1 MICLPQ
7 TAMQALHII
16 KKYIKEV
23 FGTMPT
29 VVAIVIGVGIGA
41 VVGVIGALV
50 GLLIRRK
57 TGKAKVAS
65 AEVEAKRILEEA
77 RKSTAHAINTTM
89 TTAYWLIGKRIVV
102 EEQKGANKAN
112 YGEGLLKNLSK
123 ELTVEFG
130 NGFSYANLRNM
141 RQFYLSYC
149 DSKIC
154 QTLSSKLPWSH
165 NCLIMRVADSK
176 AREWYLREAAQEQWS
191 VRQLE
196 RNINSFYYQRQLE
209 TGLVKEDND
218 TETVGDSPSI
228 DVRQYIKDPYVL
240 EFVGLPAYPM
250 HKEKQLEEALTD
262 KMQDFLLELGKGFS
276 FIKRQYRIT
285 TETSHFYIDL
295 VFYNY
300 ILKCFILVDL
310 KADKLTHQDVGQMDM
325 YIRMF
330 DDLKK
335 GADDNPTI
343 GILMCA
349 DKDETVV
356 KYSVLN
362 NSEQIFASKY
372 LPYLPTEE
380 ELRREIEN
388 TSHLLSTVSKK
399 GIIGDRSLDHLP
411 IHTHDVQKGI
421 SEPVPSDPWKN

>member
-1 MICLPQ
+1 MITMNEINKFNQLPVSDNL
-7 TAMQALHII
+7 ASD
-16 KKYIKEV
+16 
-23 FGTMPT
+23 
-29 VVAIVIGVGIGA
+29 
-41 VVGVIGALV
+41 
-50 GLLIRRK
+50 IRC
-57 TGKAKVAS
+57 
-65 AEVEAKRILEEA
+65 ILEEA
-77 RKSTAHAINTTM
+77 RKSTARAINTTM

-388 TSHLLSTVSKK
+388 TSHLLSTVSK
-399 GIIGDRSLDHLP
+399 
-411 IHTHDVQKGI
+411 
-421 SEPVPSDPWKN
+421 